1 MEHIV
6 SAFKRTTT
14 RAILLDYDG
23 TLIPQSSIDKSLS
36 SKTIEM
42 LNTLCRD
49 KNNMIFVERARS

>member
-6 SAFKRTTT
+6 PTFKRTTT
-14 RAILLDYDG
+14 RTILLDYDG
-23 TLIPQSSIDKSLS
+23 TLMPQSSIDKSPS